1 MNNKSKFRFAILLFG
16 VLSAFISTSCSGDNN
31 GSLPDD
37 PSQGGDALPVKQV
50 SLSRKTAYGND
61 WIYYSLEKGKEV
73 NVSEETHAEN
83 TDWDIAFNRYN
94 VRTNSGASGK
104 GKGGALLTNI
114 KDMAACTT
122 VPQGTFTVDASYTIT
137 APGTG
142 FPPPTMESTANEVL
156 CKAITFAGPPPTYTP
171 SDYVFIVRTA
181 SGKYAKLKAKS
192 FYDDEGTSGIYSFEY
207 AIQPNGSTNL
217 N

>member
-1 MNNKSKFRFAILLFG
+1 MNNKNKFRFAILLFG
-16 VLSAFISTSCSGDNN
+16 VLSAFITTACSDNN
-31 GSLPDD
+31 SPDD
-37 PSQGGDALPVKQV
+37 PSQGENTLPVKQV

-73 NVSEETHAEN
+73 SVSEESHAEN

-122 VPQGTFTVDASYTIT
+122 VPQGTFTVDAAYTIT
-137 APGTG
+137 APGTPDIVIG
-142 FPPPTMESTANEVL
+142 YTDDITYFTIVDSFGQTSVEIGKCSKAGVCFPDS
-156 CKAITFAGPPPTYTP
+156 CITICQNFPIG
-171 SDYVFIVRTA
+171 
-181 SGKYAKLKAKS
+181 
-192 FYDDEGTSGIYSFEY
+192 
-207 AIQPNGSTNL
+207 
-217 N
+217 

>member
-1 MNNKSKFRFAILLFG
+1 MG
-16 VLSAFISTSCSGDNN
+16 TTGFIIH
-31 GSLPDD
+31 L
-37 PSQGGDALPVKQV
+37 K
-50 SLSRKTAYGND
+50 K
-61 WIYYSLEKGKEV
+61 EKEV

-156 CKAITFAGPPPTYTP
+156 CKAITLPAP
-171 SDYVFIVRTA
+171 SHLH
-181 SGKYAKLKAKS
+181 AK
-192 FYDDEGTSGIYSFEY
+192 
-207 AIQPNGSTNL
+207 
-217 N
+217 

>member
-1 MNNKSKFRFAILLFG
+1 MNNKNKFRFAILLFG
-16 VLSAFISTSCSGDNN
+16 VLSAFITTACSDNN
-31 GSLPDD
+31 SPDND
-37 PSQGGDALPVKQV
+37 PAQGENTLPVKQV

-73 NVSEETHAEN
+73 SVSEESHAEN

-114 KDMAACTT
+114 KDLAA
-122 VPQGTFTVDASYTIT
+122 YTIT

-192 FYDDEGTSGIYSFEY
+192 FYDDEGKSGIYSFEY
-207 AIQPNGSTNL
+207 AIQPDGSTNL